1 MPKLWRHI
9 PTRRLALPFCLTAL
23 VILVT
28 GCDPIINVFGSFFP
42 AWLVCLAGGVSLAV
56 VLRWVFAVTRI
67 EPHLGPL
74 VLIYPA
80 LAFVLSCVIWLLAFG
95 P

>member
-1 MPKLWRHI
+1 MM
-9 PTRRLALPFCLTAL
+9 
-23 VILVT
+23 VVLVT

-42 AWLVCLAGGVSLAV
+42 AWLVCLAGGVFLAV
-56 VLRWVFAVTRI
+56 VLRWLFAVTRI